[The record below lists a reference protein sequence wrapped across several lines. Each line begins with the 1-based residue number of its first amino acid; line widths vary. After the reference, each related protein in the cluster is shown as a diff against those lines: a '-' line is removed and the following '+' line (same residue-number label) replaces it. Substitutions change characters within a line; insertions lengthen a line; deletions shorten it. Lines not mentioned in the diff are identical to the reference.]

1 MFIMLSIYNLELKAA
16 ASLLINIGGKV
27 VQGLKLQELSK
38 EERKEMSF
46 IEIAQGI
53 LEERKQGMPFEQLTA
68 EIAKFLELS
77 DGELRPRMVQFYT
90 DLNVDGSFL
99 ALGEN
104 QWGLREW
111 YPFDQVDEEIIAP
124 VPKKKK
130 KKSKAALEEDDL
142 LLDLED
148 EELDDFE
155 DELDD
160 DLEEDESLE
169 ALREE
174 EAEFEDED
182 EEILDDE
189 DYELDDDEDEDDL
202 DLEEEEEE
210 E

>member
-1 MFIMLSIYNLELKAA
+1 MLSIYNLALKAA

-53 LEERKQGMPFEQLTA
+53 LEERKQGMPFQELTA
-68 EIAKFLELS
+68 EIAKILELS
-77 DGELRPRMVQFYT
+77 DEEVRPRMVQFYT

-130 KKSKAALEEDDL
+130 KKSKAALEDDDL
-142 LLDLED
+142 LLDLDD

-155 DELDD
+155 EEEEE

-182 EEILDDE
+182 EELLDDD
-189 DYELDDDEDEDDL
+189 DYELDDDDEDDL